1 MGMIYSQGKS
11 FRSSNDFG
19 NSARI
24 VLKEDI
30 RKDWYFYKVSD
41 HTVVKPYPVFD
52 KNGVPCPCREDG
64 VFDEN
69 TPAFLPQA
77 MVIAPIATW
86 SGLDGSLEFVDI
98 CKDGEKFTDE
108 FGEIAPTPYNYLI
121 RFLRNMTTESAKV
134 TSTGRDG
141 MAIHQT
147 AQKYVTY
154 FRYATPSI
162 IFRGALII
170 DKGEYLTGKKVIPI
184 ESVKQPKDAAKKSG
198 ILLNA
203 YCYVPQKSART
214 ALYSRFNE
222 TYSQDD
228 EGQDVTADNCYFKTI
243 FEPSGSAIEFIRS
256 AATES
261 ARKTAAFTV
270 RATKKYQM
278 DFAEAVTKGFMA
290 GNKSEYFATLR
301 RLFGQYQKVED
312 SLNIMTT
319 QEMMTMLLAQYP
331 AEWVW
336 AAMVNTPFFDLIPD
350 ATKKAAERTAMRD
363 STLMMRLEDFEDSR
377 GDADEEEVEEPP
389 RKRRDISTY
398 SGKSK
403 LPDDEI
409 PMSFDDDDTDKE
421 RERQRDIRAFVD
433 EDETEDMKP
442 AVDDSDDFGD
452 DEEDSDDIIKKLAAK
467 HGATANLSRG

>member
-1 MGMIYSQGKS
+1 M
-11 FRSSNDFG
+11 
-19 NSARI
+19 
-24 VLKEDI
+24 
-30 RKDWYFYKVSD
+30 
-41 HTVVKPYPVFD
+41 
-52 KNGVPCPCREDG
+52 
-64 VFDEN
+64 
-69 TPAFLPQA
+69 
-77 MVIAPIATW
+77 
-86 SGLDGSLEFVDI
+86 
-98 CKDGEKFTDE
+98 
-108 FGEIAPTPYNYLI
+108 
-121 RFLRNMTTESAKV
+121 
-134 TSTGRDG
+134 
-141 MAIHQT
+141 
-147 AQKYVTY
+147 
-154 FRYATPSI
+154 
-162 IFRGALII
+162 
-170 DKGEYLTGKKVIPI
+170 
-184 ESVKQPKDAAKKSG
+184 
-198 ILLNA
+198 
-203 YCYVPQKSART
+203 
-214 ALYSRFNE
+214 YSRLNE

-243 FEPSGSAIEFIRS
+243 FEPSGSAIEFLRS

-301 RLFGQYQKVED
+301 RLFGQYQNVED
-312 SLNIMTT
+312 SLNIMST

-363 STLMMRLEDFEDSR
+363 STLMIRLENLEDSR
-377 GDADEEEVEEPP
+377 GDADEEVEEPP

-409 PMSFDDDDTDKE
+409 PMSYDDDDTDKE

-452 DEEDSDDIIKKLAAK
+452 EEEDSDDIIKKLAAK
-467 HGATANLSRG
+467 HGATANLNRG